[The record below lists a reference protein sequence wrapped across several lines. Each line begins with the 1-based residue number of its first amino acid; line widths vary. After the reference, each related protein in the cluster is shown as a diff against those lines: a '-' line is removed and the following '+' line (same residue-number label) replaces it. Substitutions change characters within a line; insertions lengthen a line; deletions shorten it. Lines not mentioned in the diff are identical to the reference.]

1 MKVGYVPM
9 IKGLYEAH
17 LPVSNLQKSI
27 EFYQKLDLE
36 IAYQSERAVFFWI
49 KKGKSWLGLWA
60 TDKVKT
66 PYHPS
71 LRHVAFQIDRKD
83 MEKSKNWLKEKG
95 IAIKPDF
102 GFSGEEQPLVLNN
115 NPQAHAAIYFED
127 PDGNSLEFISP
138 LRLDFE
144 EVFEK
149 MTLEEW
155 ERTKE

>member
-1 MKVGYVPM
+1 MKEGYVPM

-17 LPVSNLQKSI
+17 LPVSNLQNSI

-36 IAYQSERAVFFWI
+36 IAYQSDRVVFFWI
-49 KKGKSWLGLWA
+49 KKGESWLGLWA

-83 MEKSKNWLKEKG
+83 MKNIKNWLEEKG
-95 IAIKPDF
+95 IAIKPNF
-102 GFSGEEQPLVLNN
+102 GFSSEEQPLVLNN
-115 NPQAHAAIYFED
+115 NHQAHAAIYFED

-155 ERTKE
+155 ALAKE